1 MMKPFYFI
9 HFKNPLRSRSMAYA
23 QAWLLMSDV
32 SVSTFIPGSASE
44 SSSDCSPIAAALC
57 WLCSTLCSPPSA
69 CQELPLPAGW
79 GTAWWT
85 CSGQTS
91 SASPAKRKKLKPL
104 YGLQHSQS
112 CIYWEE
118 DEQVYLVFPRFS
130 KRTAVLATQLPKDS
144 QLKLLNYFFSPIRD
158 SNHFL
163 QFHALWCHRF
173 FQNTAC

>member
-9 HFKNPLRSRSMAYA
+9 HFKNPLKSRSMAYA
-23 QAWLLMSDV
+23 QAWLLMSAV

-57 WLCSTLCSPPSA
+57 WLCSTLCSPPSV
-69 CQELPLPAGW
+69 CQELPQPAGW

-85 CSGQTS
+85 CSGRTS

-112 CIYWEE
+112 CIFWEE
-118 DEQVYLVFPRFS
+118 GEQVYLVFPRFS
-130 KRTAVLATQLPKDS
+130 KRTAV
-144 QLKLLNYFFSPIRD
+144 FSHTA
-158 SNHFL
+158 SK
-163 QFHALWCHRF
+163 RF
-173 FQNTAC
+173 SRSWRNLFR